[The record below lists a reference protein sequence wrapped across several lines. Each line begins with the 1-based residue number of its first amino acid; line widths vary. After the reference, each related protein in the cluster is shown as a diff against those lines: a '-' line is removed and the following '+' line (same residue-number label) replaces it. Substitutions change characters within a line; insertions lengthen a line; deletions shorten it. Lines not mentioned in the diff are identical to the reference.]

1 MGKINNNKELKNTPK
16 LKEKKERIV
25 FPYIGKFG
33 MLTYWSTDFSEKGTF
48 ELKKLDKKLEN
59 YFEVNNGS
67 NNLSSL
73 YLNDKYYFYNKDS
86 TTAGIY
92 KSDGT
97 TQGTKLFQEIDRD
110 VFVDR
115 VFSLDKKICYLSDNK
130 SYCLT
135 NKKFVPINKKI
146 KKRKSLYEL
155 KENNKN
161 ILRGSILY
169 GKNYDYYYISKDGY
183 IYLNKQGKDKKLTSK
198 PLFDSKT
205 LRSANIRLLKIIDS
219 NRILYSVNKVLKEN
233 SCMENGLN
241 KLKLYLIELKKEK
254 KTKIK
259 EIKIIPPGLLC

>member
-146 KKRKSLYEL
+146 KKRKSFYEL

-183 IYLNKQGKDKKLTSK
+183 IYLNKQGKDKKLTSN
-198 PLFDSKT
+198 PLFDGKT